1 MIEDTNNTGTV
12 DKTPWLVG
20 SMSRWCVY
28 NMEICPIFIQILT
41 LLKTLFITNILK
53 LYISTLDIYL
63 NSIYI
68 VHSDQWRIWDHF
80 NLKPLI
86 HIKLTVIKYSF
97 QHNHN

>member
-1 MIEDTNNTGTV
+1 MIEDTNNTGIV

-28 NMEICPIFIQILT
+28 NKEICPIFIQILT

-68 VHSDQWRIWDHF
+68 
-80 NLKPLI
+80 
-86 HIKLTVIKYSF
+86 LTNEGYEIISTW
-97 QHNHN
+97 NHLFILS

>member
-28 NMEICPIFIQILT
+28 NMEICQIFIQILT

-68 VHSDQWRIWDHF
+68 
-80 NLKPLI
+80 
-86 HIKLTVIKYSF
+86 LTNEGYEIISTW
-97 QHNHN
+97 NHLFILS

>member
-28 NMEICPIFIQILT
+28 NMEICPILIQILT

-68 VHSDQWRIWDHF
+68 
-80 NLKPLI
+80 
-86 HIKLTVIKYSF
+86 LTNEGYEIISTW
-97 QHNHN
+97 NHLFILS